1 MKKNK
6 RRITVLGEAVR
17 LQGGAVG
24 EKLGGYIAMSRRNT
38 ENPIMKY
45 LGEKT
50 SFRVTA
56 GILAALCLISVIVYL
71 RGRSSLLSFIATDNV
86 IMMFIIGAEIFFTV
100 GLVLLAVLIAS
111 SGNLEKKK
119 KRPDGRS

>member
-1 MKKNK
+1 
-6 RRITVLGEAVR
+6 
-17 LQGGAVG
+17 
-24 EKLGGYIAMSRRNT
+24 
-38 ENPIMKY
+38 MKY

-56 GILAALCLISVIVYL
+56 GILAVLCLISVIVYL

-119 KRPDGRS
+119 KRPDRRSQAAQKERR

>member
-1 MKKNK
+1 
-6 RRITVLGEAVR
+6 
-17 LQGGAVG
+17 
-24 EKLGGYIAMSRRNT
+24 MSRRNT